1 MGHVEEITEG
11 NTPDLLKKEAVI
23 VTAPEEQESKIQAA
37 RERFLARKGK
47 K

>member
-1 MGHVEEITEG
+1 MEG
-11 NTPDLLKKEAVI
+11 NVKDSLKKEDGG
-23 VTAPEEQESKIQAA
+23 TTPTLDGHDNKIQAA